1 MLNVVVD
8 FHTSCNTCP
17 FFRKTPTLL
26 AFFSDK
32 YIYYCSNGKKR
43 KKDYS
48 ILDSKP
54 YFFHP
59 ITIDIPNH
67 CPKLATN
74 NINIEV
80 KK

>member
-17 FFRKTPTLL
+17 FFKKTPTFL
-26 AFFSDK
+26 AFLSGK
-32 YIYYCSNGKKR
+32 YIYYCSNGKKK

-48 ILDSKP
+48 ILDSKL
-54 YFFHP
+54 YLSQP

-67 CPKLATN
+67 CPKLAIN

-80 KK
+80 EK

>member
-17 FFRKTPTLL
+17 FFKKTPTFL
-26 AFFSDK
+26 AFLSGK
-32 YIYYCSNGKKR
+32 CIYYCSNGKKK

-48 ILDSKP
+48 ILDSKL
-54 YFFHP
+54 YLSQS

-80 KK
+80 EK